1 MDCLT
6 KSVGFTG
13 WGQAK
18 ERQEMELERKGNDG
32 PKEGFLTL
40 VVRQV
45 LRTQMT
51 QLPPVLVSPLI
62 LLFFL
67 SFLQVGPM
75 PSTEPKA
82 GSPT

>member
-1 MDCLT
+1 
-6 KSVGFTG
+6 
-13 WGQAK
+13 
-18 ERQEMELERKGNDG
+18 MELERKGNDG
-32 PKEGFLTL
+32 PKEGFLML

-75 PSTEPKA
+75 PSTEPPGLGPPPK
-82 GSPT
+82 TVT